1 MLQNDYSPLL
11 FKEGWR
17 KAPGWFAPINL
28 LTTRFYESAYAMQL
42 PSGINIPENTVA
54 EICEKWGISKLE
66 LFGSAL
72 TANFKP
78 DSDIDLLATFDSA
91 RPLGFRVFDAVDD
104 FSRALNRKV
113 DLVSRESL
121 LRSQN
126 KFRLRRILASARPI
140 YERS

>member
-1 MLQNDYSPLL
+1 
-11 FKEGWR
+11 
-17 KAPGWFAPINL
+17 
-28 LTTRFYESAYAMQL
+28 MQL